1 MEAPGGIDRE
11 ISADIAQCDKS
22 GHPVGYGMSV
32 LSTTQFALRKNAHQ
46 DHFRVINVVW
56 VVCRQQHVDNDLI
69 LHSHSMEGVES
80 PYRQAD
86 TRTPNI
92 YKHPY

>member
-11 ISADIAQCDKS
+11 IPADLGYGDKS
-22 GHPVGYGMSV
+22 GHPVGYGMSA
-32 LSTTQFALRKNAHQ
+32 LSTTQFALRKNVHQ
-46 DHFRVINVVW
+46 DHYRVINVVC

-69 LHSHSMEGVES
+69 LHSHSIEGGES
-80 PYRQAD
+80 PYRKAGTGTQ
-86 TRTPNI
+86 NI